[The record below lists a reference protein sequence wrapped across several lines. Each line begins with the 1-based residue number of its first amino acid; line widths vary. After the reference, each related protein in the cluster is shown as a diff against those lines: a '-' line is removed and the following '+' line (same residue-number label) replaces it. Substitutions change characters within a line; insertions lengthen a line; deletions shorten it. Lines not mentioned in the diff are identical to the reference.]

1 MPIHTQDYRHWEG
14 TLKPRHYT
22 RWWIIAKAEL
32 KLLAQ
37 RKIVRLIVAIPP
49 LIYVFNHALLI
60 YMFNQIPD
68 VNQIPDATLP
78 FAVNAELF
86 QKFLFRIAPTLFVPI
101 PTTML
106 IALIAIFGGS
116 GLIATD
122 LKNNALSLYL
132 SKPLSWIDYLIG
144 KFAVIGVLLG
154 SLTAVP
160 GLLLFLEQALLADVS
175 FLKQNYWL
183 PFSIIAYSALLTLS
197 ASLLMLLFSSLTS
210 NPRYA
215 TIGFCAV
222 WFGSPIIQQ
231 LFKAITRSSK
241 TAIVSI
247 WANYDIL
254 GSALFDSSHS
264 HAVHWVWSLL
274 IVLALIVICLFVLHR
289 RIRAV
294 EVVK

>member
-14 TLKPRHYT
+14 TLNPRNYM

-37 RKIVRLIVAIPP
+37 RKIVRLIVAVPP
-49 LIYVFNHALLI
+49 VIYIIVHAILIYIFNQVPDALLP
-60 YMFNQIPD
+60 FE
-68 VNQIPDATLP
+68 VDAG
-78 FAVNAELF
+78 FF
-86 QKFLFRIAPTLFVPI
+86 QQFLFRNPNAGPPSSF
-101 PTTML
+101 L

-132 SKPLSWIDYLIG
+132 SKPISWIDYLIG
-144 KFAVIGVLLG
+144 KFAVIGILIG
-154 SLTAVP
+154 CLTLVP
-160 GLLLFLEQALLADVS
+160 GLLLFLEH
-175 FLKQNYWL
+175 
-183 PFSIIAYSALLTLS
+183 ALLTDVTFLKENYWIPLS
-197 ASLLMLLFSSLTS
+197 IVVYSVLITLSSSLLMLLFSSLTS

-222 WFGSPIIQQ
+222 WFGSPVIHEV
-231 LFKAITRSSK
+231 LRLITRTSR
-241 TAIVSI
+241 TAIISI

-254 GSALFDSSHS
+254 DSALFNASHD
-264 HAVHWVWSLL
+264 HVVHWGWSLL
-274 IVLALIVICLFVLHR
+274 VLLALIALCLFVLHR

-294 EVVK
+294 EIVK

>member
-14 TLKPRHYT
+14 TLNPRPHT

-49 LIYVFNHALLI
+49 AIYILAHAIII
-60 YMFNQIPD
+60 YIFNQLAA
-68 VNQIPDATLP
+68 VEFP
-78 FAVNAELF
+78 FDIDNEFF
-86 QKFLFRIAPTLFVPI
+86 QQFLFRNPNTGPPSAMI
-101 PTTML
+101 

-132 SKPLSWIDYLIG
+132 SKPISWIDYLIG
-144 KFAVIGVLLG
+144 KFAALGILLG
-154 SLTAVP
+154 CLTVVP
-160 GLLLFLEQALLADVS
+160 GLLLFLEHALLTDID
-175 FLKQNYWL
+175 FLKESYWL
-183 PFSIIAYSALLTLS
+183 PLSIVAYSVLITVS
-197 ASLLMLLFSSLTS
+197 SSLLMLLFSSLTS

-222 WFGSPIIQQ
+222 WFGSPIIYEI
-231 LFKAITRSSK
+231 LTEITRTSK
-241 TAIVSI
+241 MALVSI
-247 WANYDIL
+247 WAHYDIL
-254 GSALFDSSHS
+254 GTVLFAGSHDY
-264 HAVHWVWSLL
+264 AVHWVWALL
-274 IVLALIVICLFVLHR
+274 IQIALIAVCLFVLHR

>member
-14 TLKPRHYT
+14 TLKQRHWT

-49 LIYVFNHALLI
+49 VIYILSHAIFIYGVNIVPENFMSFNI
-60 YMFNQIPD
+60 DSSF
-68 VNQIPDATLP
+68 
-78 FAVNAELF
+78 F
-86 QKFLFRIAPTLFVPI
+86 QKYLFKIAQFPSAF
-101 PTTML
+101 L
-106 IALIAIFGGS
+106 IALIVVFGGS

-122 LKNNALSLYL
+122 LKNNTLSLYL

-154 SLTAVP
+154 CLTLVP
-160 GLLLFLEQALLADVS
+160 GLLLFLEHALLADIS
-175 FLKQNYWL
+175 FLKENYWL
-183 PFSIIAYSALLTLS
+183 PFSIITYSVLITVS

-222 WFGSPIIQQ
+222 WFGSPVIQQ
-231 LFKAITRSSK
+231 LLKVFTRTSK
-241 TAIVSI
+241 TDVVSI
-247 WANYDIL
+247 WANYDII
-254 GSALFDSSHS
+254 GTALFAGSHT

-274 IVLALIVICLFVLHR
+274 IVLALIAFCLFVLHR

>member
-144 KFAVIGVLLG
+144 KFAVIGILLG

-183 PFSIIAYSALLTLS
+183 PFSIIAYSALLTIS

-274 IVLALIVICLFVLHR
+274 IVLALIVLCLFVLHR

>member
-14 TLKPRHYT
+14 TLKPHNYT

-37 RKIVRLIVAIPP
+37 RKIVRLIVAVPP
-49 LIYVFNHALLI
+49 VIYIIVHAILIYISNQVPDALLW
-60 YMFNQIPD
+60 FE
-68 VNQIPDATLP
+68 VDAE
-78 FAVNAELF
+78 FF
-86 QKFLFRIAPTLFVPI
+86 QQFLFRNPSTGPPSSF
-101 PTTML
+101 L

-132 SKPLSWIDYLIG
+132 SKPISWIDYLIG
-144 KFAVIGVLLG
+144 KFAVIGILIG
-154 SLTAVP
+154 CLTLVP
-160 GLLLFLEQALLADVS
+160 GLLLFLEH
-175 FLKQNYWL
+175 
-183 PFSIIAYSALLTLS
+183 ALLTDTTFLKENYWVPLS
-197 ASLLMLLFSSLTS
+197 IIIYSVVITVSAGLLMLLFSSLTS

-222 WFGSPIIQQ
+222 WFGSPVIYEI
-231 LFKAITRSSK
+231 LKAITRTSRM
-241 TAIVSI
+241 AIVSI

-254 GSALFDSSHS
+254 GSALFNASHD
-264 HAVHWVWSLL
+264 HVVHWAWALL
-274 IVLALIVICLFVLHR
+274 VLLTLIALCLFVLHR

-294 EVVK
+294 EIVK

>member
-14 TLKPRHYT
+14 TLKPRHRT
-22 RWWIIAKAEL
+22 QWWIIAKAEI

-49 LIYVFNHALLI
+49 LIHIIIQAMLI
-60 YMFNQIPD
+60 YITNQIPD
-68 VNQIPDATLP
+68 EMQEMIP
-78 FAVNAELF
+78 FGINAEFF
-86 QKFLFRIAPTLFVPI
+86 QKFLFRLEPTLTAPI
-101 PTTML
+101 PSAML

-144 KFAVIGVLLG
+144 KFAVLGILLG
-154 SLTAVP
+154 SLTVVP
-160 GLLLFLEQALLADVS
+160 GLLLFLEQALLTDVS
-175 FLKQNYWL
+175 FLKEHYWL
-183 PFSIIAYSALLTLS
+183 PFSIIAYSVLLTVS

-231 LFKAITRSSK
+231 LLKGITRTSK
-241 TAIVSI
+241 TAVVSI

-254 GSALFDSSHS
+254 GSALFDGSHN

-274 IVLALIVICLFVLHR
+274 TVLALIVLCIFVLHR

-294 EVVK
+294 EIVK

>member
-14 TLKPRHYT
+14 TLKQRNYM

-49 LIYVFNHALLI
+49 VIYIIVHAILIYI
-60 YMFNQIPD
+60 SNQ
-68 VNQIPDATLP
+68 VPDAFLW
-78 FAVNAELF
+78 FEVDAEFF
-86 QKFLFRIAPTLFVPI
+86 QQFLFRNPSTGPPSSF
-101 PTTML
+101 L

-132 SKPLSWIDYLIG
+132 SKPISWIDYLIG
-144 KFAVIGVLLG
+144 KFAVIGILI
-154 SLTAVP
+154 SCLTLVP
-160 GLLLFLEQALLADVS
+160 GLLLFLEH
-175 FLKQNYWL
+175 
-183 PFSIIAYSALLTLS
+183 ALLTDTAFLKENYWVPLS
-197 ASLLMLLFSSLTS
+197 IIIYSVMITVSAGLLMLLFSSLTS

-215 TIGFCAV
+215 IIGFCAV
-222 WFGSPIIQQ
+222 WFGSPVIYEV
-231 LFKAITRSSK
+231 LKEITRTSR

-254 GSALFDSSHS
+254 GLALFNAPHS
-264 HAVHWVWSLL
+264 HVVHWGWSLL
-274 IVLALIVICLFVLHR
+274 VLLALIALCLFVLHR

-294 EVVK
+294 EIVK

>member
-14 TLKPRHYT
+14 VLKPRNYT

-49 LIYVFNHALLI
+49 LIYIFVHAILI
-60 YMFNQIPD
+60 YI
-68 VNQIPDATLP
+68 VNQVPDATLP
-78 FAVNAELF
+78 FDVNAEFF
-86 QKFLFRIAPTLFVPI
+86 QKFLFRLVPI
-101 PTTML
+101 PSAML

-132 SKPLSWIDYLIG
+132 SKPISWIDYLIG
-144 KFAVIGVLLG
+144 KFAVIGILLG
-154 SLTAVP
+154 CLTLIP
-160 GLLLFLEQALLADVS
+160 GLLLFLEHLLLTDTT
-175 FLKQNYWL
+175 FLKENYWV
-183 PFSIIAYSALLTLS
+183 PFSIIAYSVLITLS
-197 ASLLMLLFSSLTS
+197 AGLLMLLFSSLTS

-222 WFGSPIIQQ
+222 WFGLPVIYEV
-231 LFKAITRSSK
+231 LRVITRTSRM
-241 TAIVSI
+241 AIVSI

-254 GSALFDSSHS
+254 GSALFNASHE
-264 HAVHWVWSLL
+264 HVVHWAWSLL
-274 IVLALIVICLFVLHR
+274 ILLALIVLCLFVLHR

-294 EVVK
+294 EIVK

>member
-14 TLKPRHYT
+14 TLKPRNYT

-37 RKIVRLIVAIPP
+37 RRIVRLIVAIPP
-49 LIYVFNHALLI
+49 VIYILVHAILIYT
-60 YMFNQIPD
+60 FNQAPEASLLFK
-68 VNQIPDATLP
+68 VDAE
-78 FAVNAELF
+78 FF
-86 QKFLFRIAPTLFVPI
+86 QKFLFRLEPI
-101 PTTML
+101 SSALL

-132 SKPLSWIDYLIG
+132 SKPISWIDYLIG
-144 KFAVIGVLLG
+144 KFAVIGILIG
-154 SLTAVP
+154 CLTLVP
-160 GLLLFLEQALLADVS
+160 GLLLFLEHLLLTDTS
-175 FLKQNYWL
+175 FFKENYWIPL
-183 PFSIIAYSALLTLS
+183 SIIIYSVVITLS
-197 ASLLMLLFSSLTS
+197 AGLLMLLFSSLTS

-222 WFGSPIIQQ
+222 WFGLPVTYEV
-231 LFKAITRSSK
+231 LRLITRTSSM
-241 TAIVSI
+241 AIVSI

-254 GSALFDSSHS
+254 GSALFNASHS
-264 HAVHWVWSLL
+264 HVVHWAWALLVLLVL
-274 IVLALIVICLFVLHR
+274 IVLCLFVLHR

-294 EVVK
+294 EIVK

>member
-14 TLKPRHYT
+14 TLKAHHYT

-49 LIYVFNHALLI
+49 LIHIIVHAMLI
-60 YMFNQIPD
+60 YITNQVPD
-68 VNQIPDATLP
+68 GMQETLP
-78 FAVNAELF
+78 FGINAEFF
-86 QKFLFRIAPTLFVPI
+86 QKFLFRLVPTLAAPI
-101 PTTML
+101 PSAML

-144 KFAVIGVLLG
+144 KFAVIGILLG
-154 SLTAVP
+154 SLTVVP

-175 FLKQNYWL
+175 FLKENYWL
-183 PFSIIAYSALLTLS
+183 PFSIIAYSVLLILS

-231 LFKAITRSSK
+231 LLKDITRTSK
-241 TAIVSI
+241 TAVVSI

-254 GSALFDSSHS
+254 GSALFDGSQH
-264 HAVHWVWSLL
+264 HAVHWAWSLL
-274 IVLALIVICLFVLHR
+274 TVLALIALCLFVLHR

-294 EVVK
+294 EIVK

>member
-14 TLKPRHYT
+14 TLKQRHWT

-49 LIYVFNHALLI
+49 VIYILSHAIFIYGVNIVPENFMSFNI
-60 YMFNQIPD
+60 DSSF
-68 VNQIPDATLP
+68 
-78 FAVNAELF
+78 F
-86 QKFLFRIAPTLFVPI
+86 QKYLFKIAQFPSAF
-101 PTTML
+101 L
-106 IALIAIFGGS
+106 IALIVVFGGS

-122 LKNNALSLYL
+122 MKNNTLSLYL

-154 SLTAVP
+154 CLTLVP
-160 GLLLFLEQALLADVS
+160 GLLLFLEHALLADIS
-175 FLKQNYWL
+175 FLKENYWL
-183 PFSIIAYSALLTLS
+183 PFSIITYSVLITVS

-222 WFGSPIIQQ
+222 WFGSPVIQQ
-231 LFKAITRSSK
+231 LLKVFTRTSK
-241 TAIVSI
+241 TDVVSI
-247 WANYDIL
+247 WANYDII
-254 GSALFDSSHS
+254 GTALFAGSHT

-274 IVLALIVICLFVLHR
+274 IVLALIAFCLFVLHR

>member
-14 TLKPRHYT
+14 TLKLRHYT

-60 YMFNQIPD
+60 YIFNQISD

-86 QKFLFRIAPTLFVPI
+86 QKFLFRIVPTWFVPI

-144 KFAVIGVLLG
+144 KFAAIGILLG
-154 SLTAVP
+154 CLTVVP
-160 GLLLFLEQALLADVS
+160 GLLLFLEHALLADVS
-175 FLKQNYWL
+175 FLKENYWL
-183 PFSIIAYSALLTLS
+183 PFSIIAYSALLILS
-197 ASLLMLLFSSLTS
+197 AGLLMLLFSSLTS

-231 LFKAITRSSK
+231 LLKEITRTSK
-241 TAIVSI
+241 TAVVSI

-264 HAVHWVWSLL
+264 HAVHWGWSLL
-274 IVLALIVICLFVLHR
+274 TLLGLIAFCIFVLHR

-294 EVVK
+294 EIVK